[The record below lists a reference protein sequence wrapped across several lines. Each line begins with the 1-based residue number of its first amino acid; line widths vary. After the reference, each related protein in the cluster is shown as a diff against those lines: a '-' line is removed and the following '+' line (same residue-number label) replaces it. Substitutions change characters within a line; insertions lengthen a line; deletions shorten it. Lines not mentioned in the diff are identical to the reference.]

1 MDHVDVE
8 GLRIGYERAGAGPP
22 LVLLHGFVG
31 DARSTWT
38 RQLEGLSDEFT
49 VVAWDMPGAGGS
61 SEPPEWFRSPHFA
74 DCLAGFIDALGLV
87 RPHLVGLS
95 FGGVVALEL
104 FRRHPDIPRT
114 LVLAGAYAGWAGSL
128 APEQV
133 EERLR
138 FCLRAAELSPQEFVD
153 AMIPSMFCEPDTAR
167 VVEFAASMR
176 RFSPAGFRMM
186 ARASAEADLRDV
198 LGRVNVPTLLLS
210 GDGDARAPLP
220 IAEALHAA
228 IPGSRL
234 VVLPGVGH
242 VSSVEAPQRFN
253 REVRDFI
260 RSTGDDPYAPE
271 ITPR

>member
-1 MDHVDVE
+1 MEHVDVQ

-31 DARSTWT
+31 DGRSTWS
-38 RQLEGLSDEFT
+38 RQLEELSDEFT
-49 VVAWDMPGAGGS
+49 VVAWDTPGAGAS

-74 DCLAGFIDALGLV
+74 DCLAGFIHALGLV
-87 RPHLVGLS
+87 APHIVGLS

-114 LVLAGAYAGWAGSL
+114 LVLAGGYAGWTGSL
-128 APEQV
+128 SPEQT

-138 FCLRAAELSPQEFVD
+138 FCLRAAELPPQEFVD
-153 AMIPSMFCEPDTAR
+153 AMIPSMFCDAESAG
-167 VVEFAASMR
+167 VAEFAKSMR
-176 RFSPAGFRMM
+176 SFSPVGFRIM

-198 LGRVNVPTLLLS
+198 LAGVNAPTLLLY
-210 GDGDARAPLP
+210 GDRDRRAPIP
-220 IAEALHAA
+220 IAEALHTA

-242 VSSVEAPQRFN
+242 VSCVEAPLRFN
-253 REVRDFI
+253 REVRHFI
-260 RSTGDDPYAPE
+260 RSTGEYPYAPRD
-271 ITPR
+271 PR